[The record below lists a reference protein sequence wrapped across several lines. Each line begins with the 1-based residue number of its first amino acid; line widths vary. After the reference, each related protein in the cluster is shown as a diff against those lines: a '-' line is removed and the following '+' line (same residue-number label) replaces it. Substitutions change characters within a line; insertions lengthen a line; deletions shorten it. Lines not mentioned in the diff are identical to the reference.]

1 MARTKRRVPAILA
14 ALALAALTLTACSGN
29 NSNSASSSSSA
40 SSSAS
45 ADSSASASSSASQS
59 EQLKPVTL
67 RFYFPGDKPQ
77 STDEVWNYVSELT
90 KDTLNVKFEINF
102 VNWNDYPNKMKLLQ
116 SSGDNYDLNFDGN
129 WLDFSN
135 AMNRGGYLDI
145 TDLLPKYAPTLDKEY
160 TDNNLLDPIKVNG
173 RVFAA
178 PWTVKKTTKPIIW
191 YRGDLAKKGGY
202 TKDSVQSVEDM
213 DAMLHAMKKA
223 DPKIVAYTFRP
234 GTWFNDISR
243 VFMEKYGYE
252 DLNFHG
258 LVVKIDDPNHTVIPW
273 EQTEAFKEYVTYM
286 KKWNDDGLIPKN
298 LLATKGT
305 EGDFRAGTMGSAINL
320 VDAGIQVEPH
330 PFNPEIE
337 AQGAIKTWSELYPD
351 NKYILESP
359 LNNAV
364 AINKNAA
371 NPERALM
378 FLEELTKN
386 PKVYDAVIY
395 GIVDKTYKQDGNKV
409 SYMPGQGNGQPTNYL
424 DWNGQWGFWRTE
436 LQKEDSIH
444 DANFYQKYNEY
455 LNRPNVITSTV
466 DYFVP
471 DQTNFKTEAAKR
483 EQVMTEL
490 GQLLMTGTAGKDLQ
504 GSIDNFIAKEKD
516 AGTDKIVADVQ
527 QQLSAFLAKKNG

>member
-1 MARTKRRVPAILA
+1 MAKNKRRVVAIL
-14 ALALAALTLTACSGN
+14 ALALAAVSLTACSGN
-29 NSNSASSSSSA
+29 GNNSAA
-40 SSSAS
+40 STTGTTGVSG
-45 ADSSASASSSASQS
+45 SASQS
-59 EQLKPVTL
+59 EKLKPVTL

-77 STDEVWNYVSELT
+77 ATDEVWNYVSELT
-90 KDTLNVKFEINF
+90 KGTLNAKFEINF
-102 VNWNDYPNKMKLLQ
+102 VNWNDYANKMKLLQ

-145 TDLLPKYAPTLDKEY
+145 TDLLPKYAPTLYKNY
-160 TDNNLLDPIKVNG
+160 TDEKLLDPIKING
-173 RVFAA
+173 KVFAA
-178 PWTVKKTTKPIIW
+178 PWTVKKTSKPIIW
-191 YRGDLAKKGGY
+191 YRDDLAKKGGY
-202 TKDSVQSVEDM
+202 TKDKVQTVEDM
-213 DAMLHAMKKA
+213 DAMLRAMKKA
-223 DPKIVAYTFRP
+223 APQIVAYTFRP

-243 VFMEKYGYE
+243 VFQEKYGYE

-258 LVVKIDDPNHTVIPW
+258 MVVKIDDPKHPVIPW

-305 EGDFRAGTMGSAINL
+305 EGDFGAGTMGSAINL
-320 VDAGIQVEPH
+320 VDAGIENNPH
-330 PFNPEIE
+330 PFKLEVE
-337 AQGAIKTWSELYPD
+337 AQGAIKTWSEFYPD

-386 PKVYDAVIY
+386 QKVYDAVIY

-424 DWNGQWGFWRTE
+424 DWNGQWGFWRTNF
-436 LQKEDSIH
+436 QKEDSIH
-444 DANFYQKYNEY
+444 DANFYKKYSEY
-455 LNRPNVITSTV
+455 LNRPNNITSTV
-466 DYFVP
+466 SYFVP
-471 DQTNFKTEAAKR
+471 DQTNSKTEAAKR

-490 GQLLMTGTAGKDLQ
+490 GQLLMTGTGGNDVE
-504 GSIDNFIAKEKD
+504 STINNFIAKEKD

-527 QQLSAFLAKKNG
+527 QQLVAFLAKR